1 MCRSHPLF
9 AIGHMIWPPLAMQS
23 KTRLFRNLVLLAL
36 LPLAQ
41 GCAIATVAVV
51 AVGYTQYDSN
61 KYESEYNLGFDR
73 VWAAAQ
79 EAVVASDFKGDATT
93 EVTGTEGD
101 LKDGDLRVR
110 VERLTGG
117 RTRLEVRVGNFST
130 SDNRRRIQLV
140 VESIH
145 ESLGIDP
152 PVFEEEEDEEEEE
165 AEAEPE
171 NPEEQGEA

>member
-1 MCRSHPLF
+1 
-9 AIGHMIWPPLAMQS
+9 MQS
-23 KTRLFRNLVLLAL
+23 RTRLVRNLALLAL

-41 GCAIATVAVV
+41 SCAIATVAVV
-51 AVGYTQYDSN
+51 AVGYTQYEAN
-61 KYESEYNLGFDR
+61 KYESEYNLSFDR

-79 EAVVASDFKGDATT
+79 EAVVASDFKGDGST

-101 LKDGDLRVR
+101 LKDGDLRIR

-117 RTRLEVRVGNFST
+117 RTRLEVRVGNFHT

-145 ESLGIDP
+145 ETLGIDP
-152 PVFEEEEDEEEEE
+152 PVFEEEEDEPE
-165 AEAEPE
+165 AEEHDSDHGDS
-171 NPEEQGEA
+171 EEQGEA

>member
-1 MCRSHPLF
+1 
-9 AIGHMIWPPLAMQS
+9 MQS
-23 KTRLFRNLVLLAL
+23 RTRLVRNLALLAL

-41 GCAIATVAVV
+41 SCAIATVAVV
-51 AVGYTQYDSN
+51 AVGYTQYEAN
-61 KYESEYNLGFDR
+61 KYESEYNLSFDR

-79 EAVVASDFKGDATT
+79 EAVVASDFKGDGST

-101 LKDGDLRVR
+101 LKDGDLRIR

-117 RTRLEVRVGNFST
+117 RTRLEVRVGNFHT

-145 ESLGIDP
+145 ETLGIDP
-152 PVFEEEEDEEEEE
+152 PVFEEEEDEPE
-165 AEAEPE
+165 AEAEE
-171 NPEEQGEA
+171 HDSDHGDSEEQGEA